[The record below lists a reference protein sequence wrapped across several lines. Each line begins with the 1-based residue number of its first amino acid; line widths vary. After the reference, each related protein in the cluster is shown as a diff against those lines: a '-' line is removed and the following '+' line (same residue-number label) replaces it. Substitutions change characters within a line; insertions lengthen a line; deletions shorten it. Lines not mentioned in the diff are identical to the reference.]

1 MADYMT
7 KYKGKYRLLAEID
20 DSTNDFPRDSDG
32 SISDSVGV
40 YITCSNGNKIYSYG
54 KNSSNRMQLGVYIP
68 SLTRG
73 RNVKKELTKLKIPF
87 DNYDESSCEVMFTF
101 PATEIDTVAKLLKA
115 KTSGASISPFSN
127 KNLPKSKVK
136 LPDEELQKYKDITA
150 KLHDGDWLIIK
161 DINKKFMDE
170 VLAKKLR
177 PPKTR
182 KLFDYRS
189 DMKKLMLSRDQKAY
203 IWKRGLFDEYL
214 SYLDAAI
221 DDYYNDK
228 QQQ

>member
-7 KYKGKYRLLAEID
+7 RYKGKYRLLAEID
-20 DSTNDFPRDSDG
+20 NSTNDFPRDSDG
-32 SISDSVGV
+32 GISDSVGV

-54 KNSSNRMQLGVYIP
+54 KNSSNRMQLGAYIP

-73 RNVKKELTKLKIPF
+73 RNIKKELTKLKIPF

-115 KTSGASISPFSN
+115 KVSGASISPFSN
-127 KNLPKSKVK
+127 KNLPKSNAK
-136 LPDEELQKYKDITA
+136 LPDEEVQKYKDMTS

-177 PPKTR
+177 EKGKR
-182 KLFDYRS
+182 KPFDYRS
-189 DMKKLMLSRDQKAY
+189 DQKAMMLTKDTKMY
-203 IWKRGLFDEYL
+203 IYAKGLYEDYL
-214 SYLDAAI
+214 NYLDTAI
-221 DDYYNDK
+221 DDYYNSK
-228 QQQ
+228 QQ